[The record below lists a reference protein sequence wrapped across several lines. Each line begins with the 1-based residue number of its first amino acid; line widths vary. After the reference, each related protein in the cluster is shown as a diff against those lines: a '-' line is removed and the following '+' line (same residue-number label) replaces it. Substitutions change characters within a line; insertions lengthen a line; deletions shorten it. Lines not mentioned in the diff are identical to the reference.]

1 MFRLHRQCL
10 VALILDCAFYDLAY
24 IRLQASVHIDLESN
38 RLGPLL
44 AYNLIR
50 NLIGIPSH
58 LEPKHLKPLQA

>member
-10 VALILDCAFYDLAY
+10 VALIHDCAFYDLAY
-24 IRLQASVHIDLESN
+24 NRPQASAHIDLESN

-44 AYNLIR
+44 ACTLVR

-58 LEPKHLKPLQA
+58 LELKHLKPLQA

>member
-1 MFRLHRQCL
+1 MF
-10 VALILDCAFYDLAY
+10 AFYDLAY
-24 IRLQASVHIDLESN
+24 NRLQASVHIDLESN
-38 RLGPLL
+38 RLGPPL